1 MPLSDSRKLL
11 PRKPESVNISSTL
24 VASGAS
30 AREECHSQHSSVL
43 ELKEHSHYIYPKVM
57 PTIYSL

>member
-30 AREECHSQHSSVL
+30 VGGGMSLTAQLCSGTERTFTLHL
-43 ELKEHSHYIYPKVM
+43 PKLM